1 MLHQNKIHKF
11 NKKNEKK
18 LMAIK
23 DFTLVWVLR
32 QQSVEKQKY
41 SMTQDSIF
49 ENKMKIIYLLFFKK
63 NKNIFLQDDEKKKI
77 SILFI
82 QFTPSTRRCRAF
94 FFEITDLRK
103 LFSFIYTLMCVSTC
117 HKYRS
122 RA

>member
-63 NKNIFLQDDEKKKI
+63 KIKIFFCKTMRRKK
-77 SILFI
+77 F
-82 QFTPSTRRCRAF
+82 
-94 FFEITDLRK
+94 
-103 LFSFIYTLMCVSTC
+103 
-117 HKYRS
+117 
-122 RA
+122 